1 MWLFVCAAIC
11 AAPVQ
16 QLDELVLG
24 EWTILAT
31 EFMTKNASDSNLS
44 YYSVIIEETHDQ
56 GVFAGKIYLREGE
69 EDATLLD
76 TLKLAFDH
84 GNKAHVTLSM
94 GEDSVQITDV
104 IFNETGNGLRVAIGE
119 LDVPTTTF
127 SISIFSYK
135 AIELIVMDAI
145 TNRVTIYRML
155 RAVNDGKG
163 SGQGT
168 GGMFQYLPIILI
180 AYFLFGKK
188 KNVQNAE
195 APQEAPA
202 AQEGDEP
209 EAKGE
214 TE

>member
-1 MWLFVCAAIC
+1 MWLYVCAAIC

-31 EFMTKNASDSNLS
+31 EFMTKNASDSNIS

-56 GVFAGKIYLREGE
+56 GVFNGKLYLREGE
-69 EDATLLD
+69 EDAIFLD
-76 TLKLAFDH
+76 TLKVAFDH
-84 GNKAHVTLSM
+84 ENKAHVTLSM
-94 GEDSVQITDV
+94 GENSVQIADV
-104 IFNETGNGLRVAIGE
+104 IFNETSTGLRVAVGE
-119 LDVPTTTF
+119 VDVPTTTF
-127 SISIFSYK
+127 SISVFSYK
-135 AIELIVMDAI
+135 AIELVVMDA
-145 TNRVTIYRML
+145 TTDRVLIYRML

-195 APQEAPA
+195 APQEEQAP
-202 AQEGDEP
+202 QEGDEP
-209 EAKGE
+209 ESKGE